1 MMKILHKYGI
11 ALALA
16 LLAAVSI
23 FGSCAREPINRPMK
37 DVRIQFRIDLS
48 LNDSTQWVKPDTTGP
63 SLIKVNFYNPQ
74 TGRMEGT
81 MYTTKKGGNVTGV
94 SAGTYDIVVFS
105 DDAQYTRIVGEE
117 DFNTLFSNTDK
128 VKSKVKAKAKADG
141 DDDGGVDESVAIMM
155 PDHLFVGRAM
165 GVVIPEVMEKDT
177 ALVILMDMKTII
189 ESYKIEIDGIKGLEN
204 VNTADL
210 YLAGH
215 ASGRYLGSDRLSEE
229 LAILHVPCRVSL
241 PDSLVKATCTTFGKI
256 MTAESLAKLHLVLSG
271 ADGSVY
277 DLETDIKDQYLRPDH
292 ILKFHLDADIK
303 SRESSTFQP
312 EVEEWD
318 SEHTQIEIQ

>member
-1 MMKILHKYGI
+1 MRI
-11 ALALA
+11 AVITAV
-16 LLAAVSI
+16 LAAVWLL
-23 FGSCAREPINRPMK
+23 GSCAREPIQRPLK
-37 DVRIQFRIDLS
+37 DVQIQFRIDLS
-48 LNDSTQWVKPDTTGP
+48 LEDTTQWVKPDTLGP

-94 SAGTYDIVVFS
+94 TAGTYDVVVFS

-117 DFNTLFSNTDK
+117 DFNTLMANTDK
-128 VKSKVKAKAKADG
+128 VVSKVKAKSKADG

-177 ALVILMDMKTII
+177 ALVIPLDMKTII

-215 ASGRYLGSDRLSEE
+215 ASGRYLGPDRLSEE

-241 PDSLVKATCTTFGKI
+241 ADSLVKATCTTFGKI
-256 MTAESLAKLHLVLSG
+256 MTADALAKLHLVVNG
-271 ADGSVY
+271 TDGTVY
-277 DLETDIKDQYLRPDH
+277 DFETDIAEQYLRPDH
-292 ILKFHLDADIK
+292 ILKFHLEGDIK
-303 SRESSTFQP
+303 PREAGTFQP
-312 EVEEWD
+312 EVEEWE

>member
-1 MMKILHKYGI
+1 MNILRKYGI

-16 LLAAVSI
+16 LLAAASI
-23 FGSCAREPINRPMK
+23 LGSCAREPIQRPLK
-37 DVRIQFRIDLS
+37 DVQIQFRIDLS
-48 LNDSTQWVKPDTTGP
+48 LNDSTQWVKPDTLGP

-81 MYTTKKGGNVTGV
+81 MYTTRKGGNVTGV
-94 SAGTYDIVVFS
+94 TAGTYDIVVFS
-105 DDAQYTRIVGEE
+105 DDAQYTRIVDEE
-117 DFNTLFSNTDK
+117 DFNTLMANTDK
-128 VKSKVKAKAKADG
+128 VKSKVKAKSKADG
-141 DDDGGVDESVAIMM
+141 EPDGGVDESVAIMM

-165 GVVIPEVMEKDT
+165 GVVIPEVMEKDST
-177 ALVILMDMKTII
+177 LTIPMDMKTII

-215 ASGRYLGSDRLSEE
+215 ASGRYLGPDRLSEE

-256 MTAESLAKLHLVLSG
+256 MTAESLAKLHLVVNG
-271 ADGSVY
+271 ADGTVY
-277 DLETDIKDQYLRPDH
+277 DFETDIADQYLRPDH
-292 ILKFHLDADIK
+292 ILKFHLDGDIK
-303 SRESSTFQP
+303 AREAGTFQP

-318 SEHTQIEIQ
+318 PDITNIEIQ

>member
-1 MMKILHKYGI
+1 MRILHKYGI

-23 FGSCAREPINRPMK
+23 LGSCAREPIQRPLK
-37 DVRIQFRIDLS
+37 DVQIQFRIDLS
-48 LNDSTQWVKPDTTGP
+48 LNDSTQWVKPDTLGP

-74 TGRMEGT
+74 SGKMEGT
-81 MYTTKKGGNVTGV
+81 MYTTRKGGNVTGV
-94 SAGTYDIVVFS
+94 TAGTYDIVVFS

-117 DFNTLFSNTDK
+117 DFNTLMANTDK

-141 DDDGGVDESVAIMM
+141 DDAPEADESVAIVM
-155 PDHLFVGRAM
+155 PDHLFVGRAR

-177 ALVILMDMKTII
+177 ALVIPMDMKTII

-215 ASGRYLGSDRLSEE
+215 AAGRYLGRDTLSEE
-229 LAILHVPCRVSL
+229 LAILHVPCYVAL
-241 PDSLVKATCTTFGKI
+241 ADSLVKATCTTFGKI

-318 SEHTQIEIQ
+318 SDITNIEIQ

>member
-1 MMKILHKYGI
+1 MRI
-11 ALALA
+11 AVITAV
-16 LLAAVSI
+16 LAAVWLL
-23 FGSCAREPINRPMK
+23 GSCAREPIQRPLK
-37 DVRIQFRIDLS
+37 DVQIQFRIDLS
-48 LNDSTQWVKPDTTGP
+48 LNDSTQWVKPDTLGP

-81 MYTTKKGGNVTGV
+81 MYTTRKGGNVTGV
-94 SAGTYDIVVFS
+94 TAGTYDVVVFS

-117 DFNTLFSNTDK
+117 DFNTLMANTDK
-128 VKSKVKAKAKADG
+128 VVSKVKAKSKADG

-177 ALVILMDMKTII
+177 ALVIPLDMKTII

-215 ASGRYLGSDRLSEE
+215 ASGRYLGPDRLSEE

-241 PDSLVKATCTTFGKI
+241 ADSLVKATCTTFGKI
-256 MTAESLAKLHLVLSG
+256 MTADALAKLHLVVNG
-271 ADGSVY
+271 TDGTVY
-277 DLETDIKDQYLRPDH
+277 DFETDIAEQYLRPDH
-292 ILKFHLDADIK
+292 ILKFHLEGDIK
-303 SRESSTFQP
+303 PREAGTFQP
-312 EVEEWD
+312 EVEEWE

>member
-1 MMKILHKYGI
+1 MKILHKYGI

-23 FGSCAREPINRPMK
+23 LGSCTREPILRPMK
-37 DVRIQFRIDLS
+37 DVQIQFRIDLS
-48 LNDSTQWVKPDTTGP
+48 LNDSTQWVKPDTLGP
-63 SLIKVNFYNPQ
+63 SLIKVNFYNPLS
-74 TGRMEGT
+74 GRLEGT
-81 MYTTKKGGNVTGV
+81 MYTTRKGGNVTGV
-94 SAGTYDIVVFS
+94 TAGTYDIVVFS

-117 DFNTLFSNTDK
+117 DFNTLFANTDK
-128 VKSKVKAKAKADG
+128 VKSKVKANTKADG
-141 DDDGGVDESVAIMM
+141 DEEDDITIVM

-177 ALVILMDMKTII
+177 MMTIPVDMKTII

-215 ASGRYLGSDRLSEE
+215 AAGRYLGPDRLSEE

-241 PDSLVKATCTTFGKI
+241 PDSLVKATCTTFGKVI
-256 MTAESLAKLHLVLSG
+256 DAGSLAKLHLVLSG

-292 ILKFHLDADIK
+292 ILQFHLDADIK
-303 SRESSTFQP
+303 SRDASTFQP
-312 EVEEWD
+312 EVDEWD
-318 SEHTQIEIQ
+318 SEVIPIDIQ

>member
-1 MMKILHKYGI
+1 MNILRKYGI

-23 FGSCAREPINRPMK
+23 LGSCTREPIYRPMK
-37 DVRIQFRIDLS
+37 DVKIQFRIDLS
-48 LNDSTQWVKPDTTGP
+48 LNDSTQWVKPDTLGP

-81 MYTTKKGGNVTGV
+81 MYTTRKGGNVTGV
-94 SAGTYDIVVFS
+94 TAGTYDIVVFS

-117 DFNTLFSNTDK
+117 DFNTLFANTDK
-128 VKSKVKAKAKADG
+128 VVSKVKAKSKADG
-141 DDDGGVDESVAIMM
+141 DDDGGVDESVAIIM

-165 GVVIPEVMEKDT
+165 GVVIPEVIEKDT
-177 ALVILMDMKTII
+177 SLTIPVDMKTII

-215 ASGRYLGSDRLSEE
+215 ASGRYLGRDTLSEE
-229 LAILHVPCRVSL
+229 LAILHVPCRVAL
-241 PDSLVKATCTTFGKI
+241 ADSLVKATCTTFGKI
-256 MTAESLAKLHLVLSG
+256 MTAESLAKLHLVVNG
-271 ADGSVY
+271 ADGTVY
-277 DLETDIKDQYLRPDH
+277 DFETDIAEQYLRPDH
-292 ILKFHLDADIK
+292 ILKFHLDGNIK
-303 SRESSTFQP
+303 PREAGTFQP

-318 SEHTQIEIQ
+318 PEVIPIDIQ

>member
-1 MMKILHKYGI
+1 MRILHKYGI

-16 LLAAVSI
+16 LLAAASI
-23 FGSCAREPINRPMK
+23 LGSCTREPIHRPLK
-37 DVRIQFRIDLS
+37 DVQIQFRIDLS
-48 LNDSTQWVKPDTTGP
+48 LEDTTQWVKPDTLGP

-81 MYTTKKGGNVTGV
+81 MYTTRKGGNVTGV
-94 SAGTYDIVVFS
+94 TAGTYDIVVFS

-117 DFNTLFSNTDK
+117 DFNTLFANTDK
-128 VKSKVKAKAKADG
+128 VVSKVKAKAKGDG
-141 DDDGGVDESVAIMM
+141 DGDGGVDESVAIMM

-177 ALVILMDMKTII
+177 ALVIPVDMKTII

-215 ASGRYLGSDRLSEE
+215 ASGRYLGPDRLSEE

-256 MTAESLAKLHLVLSG
+256 MTAESLAKLHLVVNG
-271 ADGSVY
+271 ADGTVY
-277 DLETDIKDQYLRPDH
+277 DFETDIAEQYLRPDH
-292 ILKFHLDADIK
+292 ILKFHLDGDIK
-303 SRESSTFQP
+303 PREAGTFQP

-318 SEHTQIEIQ
+318 PEVIPIDIQ

>member
-1 MMKILHKYGI
+1 MRI
-11 ALALA
+11 AVITAV
-16 LLAAVSI
+16 LAAVWLL
-23 FGSCAREPINRPMK
+23 GSCAREPIQRPLK
-37 DVRIQFRIDLS
+37 DVQIQFRIDLS
-48 LNDSTQWVKPDTTGP
+48 LEDTTQWVKPDTLGP

-81 MYTTKKGGNVTGV
+81 MYTTRKGGNVTGV
-94 SAGTYDIVVFS
+94 TAGTYDVVVFS

-117 DFNTLFSNTDK
+117 DFNTLMANTDK
-128 VKSKVKAKAKADG
+128 VVSKVKAKSKADG

-177 ALVILMDMKTII
+177 ALVIPLDMKTII

-215 ASGRYLGSDRLSEE
+215 ASGRYLGRDRLSEE
-229 LAILHVPCRVSL
+229 LAILHVPCGVSL
-241 PDSLVKATCTTFGKI
+241 ADSLVKATCTTFGKI
-256 MTAESLAKLHLVLSG
+256 MTADALAKLHLVVNG
-271 ADGSVY
+271 TDGTVY
-277 DLETDIKDQYLRPDH
+277 DFETDIAEQYLRPDH
-292 ILKFHLDADIK
+292 ILKFHLEGDIK
-303 SRESSTFQP
+303 PREAGTFQP
-312 EVEEWD
+312 EVEEWE

>member
-1 MMKILHKYGI
+1 MNILRKYGI

-16 LLAAVSI
+16 LLAAASI
-23 FGSCAREPINRPMK
+23 LGSCAREPIQRPLK
-37 DVRIQFRIDLS
+37 DVQIQFRIDLS
-48 LNDSTQWVKPDTTGP
+48 LNDSTQWVKPDTLGP

-94 SAGTYDIVVFS
+94 TAGTYDIVVFS

-117 DFNTLFSNTDK
+117 DFNTLLANTDK

-165 GVVIPEVMEKDT
+165 GVVIPEMMEKDT
-177 ALVILMDMKTII
+177 ALVIPMDMKTII

-215 ASGRYLGSDRLSEE
+215 ASGRYLGPDRLSEE
-229 LAILHVPCRVSL
+229 IAILHVPCYVAL
-241 PDSLVKATCTTFGKI
+241 ADSLVKATCTTFGKI

-318 SEHTQIEIQ
+318 TEHTQIEIQ

>member
-1 MMKILHKYGI
+1 MKMKILHKYGI

-16 LLAAVSI
+16 LFAAVSI
-23 FGSCAREPINRPMK
+23 LGSCAREPIQRPLK

-74 TGRMEGT
+74 SGRMEGT

-117 DFNTLFSNTDK
+117 NFSTLLANTDK
-128 VKSKVKAKAKADG
+128 VKSKVKAKSKADG
-141 DDDGGVDESVAIMM
+141 EVDESVAIVM
-155 PDHLFVGRAM
+155 PDHLFVGRM
-165 GVVIPEVMEKDT
+165 LGVVIPEVMEKDST
-177 ALVILMDMKTII
+177 LTIPVDMKTII

-204 VNTADL
+204 VSAADL

-215 ASGRYLGSDRLSEE
+215 AAGRYLGRDTLTNEF
-229 LAILHVPCRVSL
+229 AMLHVPCYMDYYNKL
-241 PDSLVKATCTTFGKI
+241 IKATCTTFGKI
-256 MTAESLAKLHLVLSG
+256 MTADALAKLHLVVNG
-271 ADGSVY
+271 ADGTVY
-277 DLETDIKDQYLRPDH
+277 DFETDISDQYLRPDH
-292 ILKFHLDADIK
+292 ILKFHIDGDIK
-303 SRESSTFQP
+303 AREAGTFQP

-318 SEHTQIEIQ
+318 SDITNIEIQ